1 MYSKIKACISSNKI
15 KGNSNSLILDI
26 KEKVPEDFI

>member
-1 MYSKIKACISSNKI
+1 MYSKIKACINSNKI
-15 KGNSNSLILDI
+15 KGNSSLILDI